1 MKNKNIKLIIIPL
14 TIVTI
19 ITCIVIS
26 MQTYSQYKKISVITN
41 EKISEIIEYIIKEN
55 PAIDTK
61 NIIQILNSNEYK
73 DGEEE
78 LKKYGI
84 NIEEVNSIIAV
95 QKQMKTNIILNIILI
110 VSFNALY
117 MAIIFIYLK
126 QRDKKINQITQY
138 INEIKNRKY
147 DLDINENSEDELS
160 NLKNELYKIT
170 IMLKEES
177 EISRQDKENIKM
189 SVEDISHQ
197 LKTPLTSIMIM
208 LDNLKDNPNMDEDT
222 KQRFIFEISKQVDWI
237 NWLVISILKLS
248 RLEAN
253 VVKFSDNKINVKK
266 FIDEIIN
273 NLEIPIEIKNQKII
287 IEGNED
293 ASFIG
298 DYKWQQEAITN
309 IIKNAIEHNKE
320 NGKITI
326 KYEENGV
333 RIDEIN
339 VISLSKEAH
348 ERYISKLG
356 GDYEK
361 YKNGAILIDKNINTN
376 NDGKKIQG
384 NIYTWKKGDIITGK
398 INDTQ
403 YNIEI
408 LAKTEEIPAGVN
420 ILYNPDAFIIVS
432 EDFINRVG
440 YKTIALY
447 YDSKDA
453 YKLDEEIKQYK
464 QENNIT
470 DNTIQTFN
478 MEESARAENAVVL
491 VISIFLYG
499 FIGVITLIGITNIFN
514 TITTN
519 MNLRKKEFAMLK
531 SIGMTK
537 KEFNRMIRLESIFY
551 GLKSLIIGIPIG
563 LLLSYGMY
571 NVFRNSME
579 MEYVLPYKSIVVA
592 VIFVAVVIGI
602 IMKYSM
608 SKINKQNVIETIRND
623 NI

>member
-26 MQTYSQYKKISVITN
+26 IQTYSQYKKISVITN
-41 EKISEIIEYIIKEN
+41 EKISGIIEYIIKEN

-95 QKQMKTNIILNIILI
+95 QKQMKTNIILNIVLI
-110 VSFNALY
+110 VLFSVLY

-147 DLDINENSEDELS
+147 DLNINENSEDELS

-222 KQRFIFEISKQVDWI
+222 KQKFIFEISKQVDWI

-248 RLEAN
+248 RLEAD
-253 VVKFSDNKINVKK
+253 VVKFSNNKINVKK
-266 FIDEIIN
+266 FIDEIIG
-273 NLEIPIEIKNQKII
+273 NLEIPIEIKNQKIS
-287 IEGNED
+287 IEGDED

-326 KYEENGV
+326 KYEENV
-333 RIDEIN
+333 LFTKITIIDEGQGIAKEDLKHIFERFYKAQN
-339 VISLSKEAH
+339 SSDNSVGIGLSLA
-348 ERYISKLG
+348 
-356 GDYEK
+356 
-361 YKNGAILIDKNINTN
+361 KNIIEKN
-376 NDGKKIQG
+376 NGMINCKSEIG
-384 NIYTWKKGDIITGK
+384 NG
-398 INDTQ
+398 
-403 YNIEI
+403 
-408 LAKTEEIPAGVN
+408 TE
-420 ILYNPDAFIIVS
+420 FIVK
-432 EDFINRVG
+432 
-440 YKTIALY
+440 Y
-447 YDSKDA
+447 
-453 YKLDEEIKQYK
+453 
-464 QENNIT
+464 
-470 DNTIQTFN
+470 
-478 MEESARAENAVVL
+478 
-491 VISIFLYG
+491 
-499 FIGVITLIGITNIFN
+499 
-514 TITTN
+514 
-519 MNLRKKEFAMLK
+519 
-531 SIGMTK
+531 
-537 KEFNRMIRLESIFY
+537 
-551 GLKSLIIGIPIG
+551 
-563 LLLSYGMY
+563 
-571 NVFRNSME
+571 
-579 MEYVLPYKSIVVA
+579 
-592 VIFVAVVIGI
+592 
-602 IMKYSM
+602 MK
-608 SKINKQNVIETIRND
+608 
-623 NI
+623 

>member
-41 EKISEIIEYIIKEN
+41 EKISGIIEYIIKEN

-110 VSFNALY
+110 VLFSVLY

-177 EISRQDKENIKM
+177 EISRQDKEKIKM

-222 KQRFIFEISKQVDWI
+222 KQKFIFEISKQVDWI

-266 FIDEIIN
+266 FIDEIID

-293 ASFIG
+293 TSFVG

-326 KYEENGV
+326 KYEENV
-333 RIDEIN
+333 LFTKITIIDEGQGIAKEDLKHIFERFYKAQN
-339 VISLSKEAH
+339 SSDNSVGIGLSLA
-348 ERYISKLG
+348 
-356 GDYEK
+356 
-361 YKNGAILIDKNINTN
+361 KNIIEKN
-376 NDGKKIQG
+376 NGMINCKSEIG
-384 NIYTWKKGDIITGK
+384 NG
-398 INDTQ
+398 
-403 YNIEI
+403 
-408 LAKTEEIPAGVN
+408 TE
-420 ILYNPDAFIIVS
+420 FIVK
-432 EDFINRVG
+432 
-440 YKTIALY
+440 Y
-447 YDSKDA
+447 
-453 YKLDEEIKQYK
+453 
-464 QENNIT
+464 
-470 DNTIQTFN
+470 
-478 MEESARAENAVVL
+478 
-491 VISIFLYG
+491 
-499 FIGVITLIGITNIFN
+499 
-514 TITTN
+514 
-519 MNLRKKEFAMLK
+519 
-531 SIGMTK
+531 
-537 KEFNRMIRLESIFY
+537 
-551 GLKSLIIGIPIG
+551 
-563 LLLSYGMY
+563 
-571 NVFRNSME
+571 
-579 MEYVLPYKSIVVA
+579 
-592 VIFVAVVIGI
+592 
-602 IMKYSM
+602 MK
-608 SKINKQNVIETIRND
+608 
-623 NI
+623 

>member
-26 MQTYSQYKKISVITN
+26 MQTYSQYKKISG
-41 EKISEIIEYIIKEN
+41 IIEYIIKEN

-110 VSFNALY
+110 VLFSVLY

-147 DLDINENSEDELS
+147 DLNINENSEDELS

-222 KQRFIFEISKQVDWI
+222 KQKFIFEISKQVDWI

-266 FIDEIIN
+266 FIDEIIG
-273 NLEIPIEIKNQKII
+273 NLEIPIEIKNQKIS
-287 IEGNED
+287 IEGDED

-326 KYEENGV
+326 KYEENV
-333 RIDEIN
+333 LFTKITIIDEGQGIAKEDLKHIFERFYKAQN
-339 VISLSKEAH
+339 SSDNSVGIGLSLA
-348 ERYISKLG
+348 
-356 GDYEK
+356 
-361 YKNGAILIDKNINTN
+361 KNIIEKN
-376 NDGKKIQG
+376 NGMINCKSEIG
-384 NIYTWKKGDIITGK
+384 NG
-398 INDTQ
+398 
-403 YNIEI
+403 
-408 LAKTEEIPAGVN
+408 TE
-420 ILYNPDAFIIVS
+420 FIVK
-432 EDFINRVG
+432 
-440 YKTIALY
+440 Y
-447 YDSKDA
+447 
-453 YKLDEEIKQYK
+453 
-464 QENNIT
+464 
-470 DNTIQTFN
+470 
-478 MEESARAENAVVL
+478 
-491 VISIFLYG
+491 
-499 FIGVITLIGITNIFN
+499 
-514 TITTN
+514 
-519 MNLRKKEFAMLK
+519 
-531 SIGMTK
+531 
-537 KEFNRMIRLESIFY
+537 
-551 GLKSLIIGIPIG
+551 
-563 LLLSYGMY
+563 
-571 NVFRNSME
+571 
-579 MEYVLPYKSIVVA
+579 
-592 VIFVAVVIGI
+592 
-602 IMKYSM
+602 MK
-608 SKINKQNVIETIRND
+608 
-623 NI
+623 

>member
-14 TIVTI
+14 TILMI
-19 ITCIVIS
+19 FTCIVIS

-61 NIIQILNSNEYK
+61 KIIQILNSNEYK
-73 DGEEE
+73 VGEEE

-266 FIDEIIN
+266 FIDEIID

-326 KYEENGV
+326 KYEENV
-333 RIDEIN
+333 LFTKITIIDEGQGIAKEDLKHIFERFYKAQN
-339 VISLSKEAH
+339 SSDNSVGIGLSLA
-348 ERYISKLG
+348 
-356 GDYEK
+356 
-361 YKNGAILIDKNINTN
+361 KNIIEKN
-376 NDGKKIQG
+376 NGMINCKSEIG
-384 NIYTWKKGDIITGK
+384 NG
-398 INDTQ
+398 
-403 YNIEI
+403 
-408 LAKTEEIPAGVN
+408 TE
-420 ILYNPDAFIIVS
+420 FIVK
-432 EDFINRVG
+432 
-440 YKTIALY
+440 Y
-447 YDSKDA
+447 
-453 YKLDEEIKQYK
+453 
-464 QENNIT
+464 
-470 DNTIQTFN
+470 
-478 MEESARAENAVVL
+478 
-491 VISIFLYG
+491 
-499 FIGVITLIGITNIFN
+499 
-514 TITTN
+514 
-519 MNLRKKEFAMLK
+519 
-531 SIGMTK
+531 
-537 KEFNRMIRLESIFY
+537 
-551 GLKSLIIGIPIG
+551 
-563 LLLSYGMY
+563 
-571 NVFRNSME
+571 
-579 MEYVLPYKSIVVA
+579 
-592 VIFVAVVIGI
+592 
-602 IMKYSM
+602 MK
-608 SKINKQNVIETIRND
+608 
-623 NI
+623 

>member
-41 EKISEIIEYIIKEN
+41 EKISGIIEYIIKEN

-95 QKQMKTNIILNIILI
+95 QKQMKTNIILNIVLI
-110 VSFNALY
+110 VLFSVLY

-147 DLDINENSEDELS
+147 DLNINENSEDELS

-177 EISRQDKENIKM
+177 EISRQDKEKIKM

-197 LKTPLTSIMIM
+197 LKTPLTSIVIM

-248 RLEAN
+248 RLEAD
-253 VVKFSDNKINVKK
+253 VVKFSNNKINVKK
-266 FIDEIIN
+266 FIDEIIG
-273 NLEIPIEIKNQKII
+273 NLEIPIEIKNQKIS
-287 IEGNED
+287 IEGDED

-326 KYEENGV
+326 KYEENV
-333 RIDEIN
+333 LFTKITIIDEGQGIAKEDLKHIFERFYKAQN
-339 VISLSKEAH
+339 SSDNSVGIGLSLA
-348 ERYISKLG
+348 
-356 GDYEK
+356 
-361 YKNGAILIDKNINTN
+361 KNIIEKN
-376 NDGKKIQG
+376 NGMINCKSEIG
-384 NIYTWKKGDIITGK
+384 NG
-398 INDTQ
+398 
-403 YNIEI
+403 
-408 LAKTEEIPAGVN
+408 TE
-420 ILYNPDAFIIVS
+420 FIVK
-432 EDFINRVG
+432 
-440 YKTIALY
+440 Y
-447 YDSKDA
+447 
-453 YKLDEEIKQYK
+453 
-464 QENNIT
+464 
-470 DNTIQTFN
+470 
-478 MEESARAENAVVL
+478 
-491 VISIFLYG
+491 
-499 FIGVITLIGITNIFN
+499 
-514 TITTN
+514 
-519 MNLRKKEFAMLK
+519 
-531 SIGMTK
+531 
-537 KEFNRMIRLESIFY
+537 
-551 GLKSLIIGIPIG
+551 
-563 LLLSYGMY
+563 
-571 NVFRNSME
+571 
-579 MEYVLPYKSIVVA
+579 
-592 VIFVAVVIGI
+592 
-602 IMKYSM
+602 MK
-608 SKINKQNVIETIRND
+608 
-623 NI
+623 

>member
-14 TIVTI
+14 TILTI
-19 ITCIVIS
+19 IICVVIS

-55 PAIDTK
+55 PTIDTK

-110 VSFNALY
+110 VLFSVLY

-147 DLDINENSEDELS
+147 DLNINENSEDELS

-177 EISRQDKENIKM
+177 EISRQDKEKIKM

-222 KQRFIFEISKQVDWI
+222 KQKFIFEISKQVDWI

-248 RLEAN
+248 RLEAD
-253 VVKFSDNKINVKK
+253 VVKFSNNKINVKK
-266 FIDEIIN
+266 FIDEIIG
-273 NLEIPIEIKNQKII
+273 NLEIPIEIKNQKIS
-287 IEGNED
+287 IEGDED

-309 IIKNAIEHNKE
+309 IIKNAIEHNKK

-326 KYEENGV
+326 KYEENV
-333 RIDEIN
+333 LFTKITIIDE
-339 VISLSKEAH
+339 
-348 ERYISKLG
+348 G
-356 GDYEK
+356 QG
-361 YKNGAILIDKNINTN
+361 IDKEDLKHIFERFYKAQNSSDNSVGI
-376 NDGKKIQG
+376 GLS
-384 NIYTWKKGDIITGK
+384 
-398 INDTQ
+398 
-403 YNIEI
+403 
-408 LAKTEEIPAGVN
+408 LAKNIIEKNNGMINCKSEIGNGTE
-420 ILYNPDAFIIVS
+420 FIVK
-432 EDFINRVG
+432 
-440 YKTIALY
+440 Y
-447 YDSKDA
+447 
-453 YKLDEEIKQYK
+453 
-464 QENNIT
+464 
-470 DNTIQTFN
+470 
-478 MEESARAENAVVL
+478 
-491 VISIFLYG
+491 
-499 FIGVITLIGITNIFN
+499 
-514 TITTN
+514 
-519 MNLRKKEFAMLK
+519 
-531 SIGMTK
+531 
-537 KEFNRMIRLESIFY
+537 
-551 GLKSLIIGIPIG
+551 
-563 LLLSYGMY
+563 
-571 NVFRNSME
+571 
-579 MEYVLPYKSIVVA
+579 
-592 VIFVAVVIGI
+592 
-602 IMKYSM
+602 MK
-608 SKINKQNVIETIRND
+608 
-623 NI
+623 